1 LIDFSDS
8 GIPLCENIGYNLLVF
23 VLSSKRLA
31 FCSFVFGLL
40 RVWTAAGRL
49 YGIHQNPW
57 VDLVS
62 SRIFLRSDA
71 SRHQLGTFVGIFY
84 STSWWDYQ
92 VGRYGKILSTT
103 LRISLV
109 LLSKSGHWLF
119 TISMVGQRQRWSGD
133 ICDAVEAALLQ
144 RKERREQEVE
154 EAALLSKSRLWRGI
168 EGKDL

>member
-1 LIDFSDS
+1 MDS
-8 GIPLCENIGYNLLVF
+8 GWSAIWNT
-23 VLSSKRLA
+23 S
-31 FCSFVFGLL
+31 
-40 RVWTAAGRL
+40 
-49 YGIHQNPW
+49 NPW

-109 LLSKSGHWLF
+109 LLSKSGHWLS

-154 EAALLSKSRLWRGI
+154 EAALLSKSRLWRDI
-168 EGKDL
+168 EGKDLRSLSLRTADSSSTRREKSDVVYRLISYTSDWR

>member
-1 LIDFSDS
+1 MDS
-8 GIPLCENIGYNLLVF
+8 GW
-23 VLSSKRLA
+23 S
-31 FCSFVFGLL
+31 
-40 RVWTAAGRL
+40 AAWNTS
-49 YGIHQNPW
+49 NPW

-71 SRHQLGTFVGIFY
+71 SRHQLGTFVGIFF

-109 LLSKSGHWLF
+109 LLSKSGHWLS
-119 TISMVGQRQRWSGD
+119 TICMVGQRQRWSGD

-154 EAALLSKSRLWRGI
+154 ETALLSKSRLWRGI